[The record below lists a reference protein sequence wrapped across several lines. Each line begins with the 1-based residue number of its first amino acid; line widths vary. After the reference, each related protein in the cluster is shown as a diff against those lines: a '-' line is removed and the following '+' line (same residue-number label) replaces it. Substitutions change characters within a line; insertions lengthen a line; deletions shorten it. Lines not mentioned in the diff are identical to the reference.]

1 MDRSIRSPNSIGP
14 SRIRTDPVGDK
25 WVANSHPI
33 SNSVGGQVERSS
45 LRALPVLLLAFAL
58 SGVAQLFYSS
68 ETREDS
74 ALVLAG
80 ALILVVLA
88 ALCFAALWGK
98 GQFEIRDTSEREA
111 QARPVNSR
119 QPPKLVLCDPPE
131 RGACLLSSI

>member
-1 MDRSIRSPNSIGP
+1 MDRSIRSTNSIGP
-14 SRIRTDPVGDK
+14 SRIRTDPVGDE
-25 WVANSHPI
+25 WVVNSYPI

-58 SGVAQLFYSS
+58 SGVAQLFHSP

-88 ALCFAALWGK
+88 AFCCAGLWGK
-98 GQFEIRDTSEREA
+98 NQFEMRDTSKREA
-111 QARPVNSR
+111 QGRPINGR
-119 QPPKLVLCDPPE
+119 QPPRLVLCDPPE
-131 RGACLLSSI
+131 RSA